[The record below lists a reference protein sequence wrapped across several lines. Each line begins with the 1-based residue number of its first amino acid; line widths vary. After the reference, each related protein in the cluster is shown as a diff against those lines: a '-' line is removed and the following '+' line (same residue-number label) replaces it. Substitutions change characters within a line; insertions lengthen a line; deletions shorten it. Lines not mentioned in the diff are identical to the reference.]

1 MANPPITRADFDRYM
16 VPTYAPAPDVLVRGS
31 GSRVWGQSGREYID
45 LAGGIAVNVLGHA
58 HPRLVDALAAQ
69 SERLWHVSNAYA
81 TEPAIALARSLVER
95 TFADRVFLT
104 NSGGE
109 ANEAALKLARR
120 HASDRHGEG
129 KHEIIS
135 FTRSFHGRTLF
146 TVSVGGTPAYT
157 EGFGPLPGG
166 ITHLPFNDA
175 DALGDAMSERTCAV
189 MMEPVQGEGGLVA
202 AEPSFAHR
210 VRELCTAHDALL
222 VLDEVQSGVGRT
234 GSLYAYQDMGITP
247 DILTTAKGLGG
258 GFPIGA
264 MLTTDEVAQSF
275 AVGTHGSTFGGN
287 PMAAAVALEVLAV
300 VADPAFLADVRR
312 KADLLSER
320 LRQIGAASGAWAEV
334 RGRGLWQGVVLSG
347 PWAGRSTDLATAAF
361 EAGVL
366 TLKAGADVL
375 RLAPALDI
383 PDGDLDE
390 GLGRLADALRR

>member
-157 EGFGPLPGG
+157 EGFGPLPAG

-222 VLDEVQSGVGRT
+222 ILDEVQSGVGRT

-287 PMAAAVALEVLAV
+287 PMGAAVALEVLAV

-320 LRQIGAASGAWAEV
+320 LRQIGAASGAWGEV

-347 PWAGRSTDLATAAF
+347 PWTGRSTDLATAAF

-383 PDGDLDE
+383 PDDDLDE
-390 GLGRLADALRR
+390 GLGRLADAL